1 MYWGESRGAESTIEQ
16 FSYKNPARD
25 SSIPSSNSNKRQAV
39 ESICNDSHSD
49 PSRKETGAFGTGRGP
64 LRSGDDWASTLS
76 EAQSK
81 DHVQAMSGTGGL
93 VCEDACREIS
103 DNGHSM
109 GADVDPANMMTH
121 VSSCLC
127 YVSIFELHSQQFLT
141 FPSSFWINYLN
152 TTIYIRDVKQHFL
165 GYLDRGEYR
174 QRNIYLL

>member
-1 MYWGESRGAESTIEQ
+1 MYWGESRGAENTIEQ
-16 FSYKNPARD
+16 FPYKSPARD
-25 SSIPSSNSNKRQAV
+25 STIPSSNSNKRQAV

-93 VCEDACREIS
+93 VCEDACSEIS

-127 YVSIFELHSQQFLT
+127 YVNL
-141 FPSSFWINYLN
+141 
-152 TTIYIRDVKQHFL
+152 
-165 GYLDRGEYR
+165 
-174 QRNIYLL
+174 